1 VALGVLAAPGWPE
14 SNDTI
19 SSLRGNSPANS
30 RIVDTLI
37 SKGAAADND
46 SFRLQILK
54 SSSKPPAQIAEG
66 FARYLPRD
74 SANYY
79 RMARASLA
87 ETRTH
92 LQRGFHRRYWGE
104 ADQKKALE
112 LAEGAFKTTGGLLAS
127 RLRLIKEEERRTAEK
142 KRRRPRQP
150 ELPKPTP

>member
-1 VALGVLAAPGWPE
+1 MEKIERHEQLAAWQF
-14 SNDTI
+14 
-19 SSLRGNSPANS
+19 ANELADL
-30 RIVDTLI
+30 IDTLI
-37 SKGAAADND
+37 ANGAARDNQ
-46 SFRLQILK
+46 SFRDQILR

-87 ETRTH
+87 ETRVH

-104 ADQKKALE
+104 ADQKTALE

-127 RLRLIKEEERRTAEK
+127 RLRAIKEEDRLKAEN
-142 KRRRPRQP
+142 KRSRSRQP
-150 ELPKPTP
+150 LLPKSMP